1 MTQPKTETRS
11 FELRAAKNAE
21 FVLTGRAVS
30 YNQVSS
36 NELAP
41 GVREQFAPG
50 AFTKSL
56 AEGRGTD
63 LVCLLNHDMTGLPLG
78 RVSNQTLTVSDGDE
92 GLDFRCQLDKTNPA
106 HVAVYASVK
115 RGDISQCS
123 FSFISPVDD
132 FAPGKYNGADCVIRT
147 VSSAELID
155 VSVVTLPFYG
165 DDATSVAARSAAAAA
180 TSELLAKVQA
190 MPGEWARQERIHQA
204 NIAVLSTRADD
215 YDSDPDTEP
224 DYTEEMQKA
233 IHERFGSTRSGAHPA
248 HYLVRYDA
256 ARCYTRHLDSD
267 TRCRMAYTRNDKDDY
282 DFGECE
288 PDCDYA
294 GEIGDRSQIAQD
306 DEHLRIRMANAA
318 GRTR

>member
-1 MTQPKTETRS
+1 MKTESRS
-11 FELRAAKNAE
+11 FEVRAAKGKD
-21 FVLTGRAVS
+21 FVLEGRAVS

-41 GVREQFAPG
+41 GCREQFAPG

-63 LVCLLNHDMTGLPLG
+63 LVCLLNHDMQALPLG
-78 RVSNQTLTVSDGDE
+78 RVSNKTLQVSDGKD
-92 GLDFRCQLDKTNPA
+92 GLDFCCQLDKTNPA
-106 HVAVYASVK
+106 HQAVFASVS

-123 FSFISPVDD
+123 FSFTEPVDV
-132 FAPGKYNGADCVIRT
+132 FTPGTYEGEDCTVRT
-147 VSSAELID
+147 VTSAELID

-165 DDATSVAARSAAAAA
+165 GDATSVAARAAAAVDN
-180 TSELLAKVQA
+180 SGLLAKVLALPEQ
-190 MPGEWARQERIHQA
+190 WAREERIHKA
-204 NIAVLSTRADD
+204 NVAVLSTRSDTD
-215 YDSDPDTEP
+215 DSDPDTEQ

-248 HYLVRYDA
+248 HFLVRYDA

-267 TRCRMAYTRNDKDDY
+267 TRCRMAYNRDDTDESY
-282 DFGECE
+282 TFGECE
-288 PDCDYA
+288 PDADYS

-306 DEHLRIRMANAA
+306 DENLRIRMAIAA
-318 GRTR
+318 GRR